1 MVSFFGKGKYKLENL
16 TEISGLLNRSFEKK
30 EDVVEA
36 LKEIRNVGGGIDDI
50 LQTSNLGRSINNFS
64 NNSRYKSIDEAIV
77 DFQKSSLKKDKIPE
91 IEKQKAEEGEIV
103 KKPSRTDRSDEKKRE
118 KQEKKEKIEKEK
130 EEVKKKEKDENA
142 NEVEEQIREVSKKAV
157 ENLKGNENLQKT
169 VKDELEA
176 VMKGKAIK
184 TDDEEVSDLAD
195 KMAQAMGREKDVEIT
210 VEAKKI
216 QISRKEY
223 ENKNIEKVRDYQK
236 TNFEKEF
243 VEETVKLNPNLSEEQ
258 KILVKKKANV
268 IADVYF
274 GNNGIEDQKNFAL
287 EFNKDAPR
295 GVRDTAWT
303 DMQGITSLLKKT
315 PKELEKIKGEYQSI
329 KSKLEG
335 INLPNMGKLKSFEGI
350 MESLQDPIT
359 NKLFGRAQRYV
370 QMFDKIDSLTGGW
383 LKRTAVEWGGKFA
396 TKIGNQAVST
406 FVQNS
411 MSVLAEKGF
420 EQGFSTILKGIFS
433 GGVKATG
440 TAAVKAGAG
449 AAAKAGGKAVASF
462 GAKLLAKLG
471 IEAGVATVPVAGWVV
486 ALALVALD
494 IVIGAIKIAK
504 KIGDKI
510 AEKLNIKIGV
520 KDWFQD
526 NFGKFF
532 GGIFNFIAKI
542 VGTATIGVGAATA
555 PIAIPIIIGVVV
567 ILVIFG
573 GQNNVLVSSSVPP
586 TEQDAGIEV
595 EGSDPGTDSVE
606 IGPTK
611 CSVADKV
618 VLTAQ
623 SGNPYGSVKMRA
635 DGRCD
640 ATLSTSG
647 CGPVSASEILQGWNK
662 TLTPEFLMSDPGSPY
677 YNVYDCAARSG
688 TRLETAEKAFRQYM
702 GEGTVTRCAATN
714 TKYIAGLICNNQ
726 AVMIHLRW
734 TCGYDEEGNP
744 KKCGHYVVGVAVDMN
759 DEIIIKDPAS
769 GGKVRKF
776 PSNYS
781 GKSILRC
788 TAVKVN

>member
-16 TEISGLLNRSFEKK
+16 TEIGGLLNRSFEKK

-50 LQTSNLGRSINNFS
+50 LQTSNLGRSMNSFS
-64 NNSRYKSIDEAIV
+64 NNSRYKSIDEAII
-77 DFQKSSLKKDKIPE
+77 DFQKSSIKKDKTTE

-103 KKPSRTDRSDEKKRE
+103 EKPTRKSRSDEKKRE
-118 KQEKKEKIEKEK
+118 KQEKIEREKS
-130 EEVKKKEKDENA
+130 ENA
-142 NEVEEQIREVSKKAV
+142 TEVEEQIKEVSKKAA
-157 ENLKGNENLQKT
+157 ENLKGDENLQKT

-195 KMAQAMGREKDVEIT
+195 KMAKAMGREKDVEIT

-223 ENKNIEKVRDYQK
+223 ENKNIEKVRDYQR

-243 VEETVKLNPNLSEEQ
+243 VEETVKLNPNLSDDQ

-274 GNNGIEDQKNFAL
+274 GNNGIENQKNSAL

-303 DMQGITSLLKKT
+303 DMQGITSLLKKS
-315 PKELEKIKGEYQSI
+315 PKDLKKIQEEYQSI
-329 KSKLEG
+329 KGKLEG
-335 INLPNMGKLKSFEGI
+335 INLPNIGKLKSFEGI
-350 MESLQDPIT
+350 MESLQNPIT

-383 LKRTAVEWGGKFA
+383 LKRTAVEWGGRFA

-420 EQGFSTILKGIFS
+420 EQGFSAVLKGIFS

-494 IVIGAIKIAK
+494 IVIGAVKIIK

-510 AEKLNIKIGV
+510 AEKLNLKLGIK
-520 KDWFQD
+520 DFLQD
-526 NFGKFF
+526 NLGKFA
-532 GGIFNFIAKI
+532 GGIMNFFVKGVMFLVAIPTLIGGTVVASA
-542 VGTATIGVGAATA
+542 VGPVIITGVGIYFLYQT
-555 PIAIPIIIGVVV
+555 V
-567 ILVIFG
+567 
-573 GQNNVLVSSSVPP
+573 QNNSLVVSLKPQSEP
-586 TEQDAGIEV
+586 DAGDFDEV
-595 EGSDPGTDSVE
+595 EGSDPGSDSTIIE
-606 IGPTK
+606 NTK

-618 VLTAQ
+618 VLTPQ
-623 SGNPYGSVKMRA
+623 CGVNRNISMRA
-635 DGRCD
+635 DGTCPGK
-640 ATLSTSG
+640 TTCTSG
-647 CGPVSASEILQGWNK
+647 CGPTSVSEILQGRNQSWTINY
-662 TLTPEFLMSDPGSPY
+662 LMTSPDSPY
-677 YNVYDCAARSG
+677 YNTYSCNKGTSWGTATKTLKKYLGDAAVGEVLGGCSINDVRKLVCSG
-688 TRLETAEKAFRQYM
+688 H
-702 GEGTVTRCAATN
+702 
-714 TKYIAGLICNNQ
+714 
-726 AVMIHLRW
+726 AVMILLKW
-734 TCGYDEEGNP
+734 TNP
-744 KKCGHYVVGVAVDMN
+744 DGTSGGHYVVAVAVDN
-759 DEIIIKDPAS
+759 DDNLVIKDPGNGRVNIYPTS
-769 GGKVRKF
+769 
-776 PSNYS
+776 
-781 GKSILRC
+781 
-788 TAVKVN
+788 AVYQKNNKKIRSCLAVDVGLYN